1 MDEIHEGMVGMAITR
16 ADVARLAGTSPAL
29 VSYVINGGPRQVAPA
44 TRARIEAAIA
54 ELGYRPN
61 VSARS
66 LRMNRGHALGMV
78 IPDGANPF
86 FAELSAV
93 IEAAAFARG
102 YPLFVGNAAGDEER
116 ERAYVR
122 TFIDRRVEGLLAISS
137 SWETGVADACEE
149 SDMALVALDRI
160 IDPARCAHVMCDS
173 VAGAREAVAHL
184 IAHGHRAI
192 ACVSGPHVSTAE
204 DRVQGYRKALAEAG
218 LPEGPLVRADFGG
231 AAGYHALAAL
241 TAATPRPTAVFVTSD
256 LQAMGM
262 LRAAH
267 DAGLRVPDDLAMVA
281 FDGIE
286 YARYTRPGLSTMV
299 QPTRRMGELAV
310 DLLLEQ
316 IATRTAH
323 PGVVHLTAELTRRG
337 SCGCPDD
344 F

>member
-1 MDEIHEGMVGMAITR
+1 MAVTR

-29 VSYVINGGPRQVAPA
+29 VSYVLNDGPRQVAPA

-61 VSARS
+61 MSARS

-86 FAELSAV
+86 FSELSAV

-102 YPLFVGNAAGDEER
+102 YPLFVGNAAGDSER

-137 SWETGVADACEE
+137 SWETGVGDACAEAG
-149 SDMALVALDRI
+149 MALVAVDRI
-160 IDPARCAHVMCDS
+160 IDPARFTHVMCDS
-173 VAGAREAVAHL
+173 VGGAQLAVTHL
-184 IAHGHRAI
+184 IEHGHREI
-192 ACVSGPHVSTAE
+192 ACLSGPHVSTAE
-204 DRVQGYRKALAEAG
+204 DRVQGFRNALSAAG
-218 LPEGPLVRADFGG
+218 LPEGPIVRTDFGG
-231 AAGYHALAAL
+231 AAGYRALSELLAG
-241 TAATPRPTAVFVTSD
+241 PRRPTAVFVTSD

-262 LRAAH
+262 LRAAY
-267 DAGLRVPDDLAMVA
+267 DAGLRVPDDLAVVA

-286 YARYTRPGLSTMV
+286 YARYTRPGLTTMI

-310 DLLLEQ
+310 RLLLDQ
-316 IATRTAH
+316 IDSGTTD
-323 PGVVHLTAELTRRG
+323 PGVVSLEAGLRTSG
-337 SCGCPDD
+337 SCGCVDD

>member
-1 MDEIHEGMVGMAITR
+1 MAVTR

-29 VSYVINGGPRQVAPA
+29 VSYVLNGGPRQVAPA

-61 VSARS
+61 MSARS

-93 IEAAAFARG
+93 IEAAAFAKG
-102 YPLFVGNAAGDEER
+102 YPLFVGNAAGDEAR
-116 ERAYVR
+116 ERAYMR
-122 TFIDRRVEGLLAISS
+122 TFIDRRVEGMLAISS
-137 SWETGVADACEE
+137 SWGTGIADACEE
-149 SDMALVALDRI
+149 AGMVLVALDRI

-173 VAGAREAVAHL
+173 VTGAQEAVAHL
-184 IAHGHRAI
+184 IGHGHRDI
-192 ACVSGPHVSTAE
+192 ACLSGPHVSTAE
-204 DRVQGYRKALAEAG
+204 DRVQGYRDALAAAD
-218 LPEGPLVRADFGG
+218 LPEGPIVRTDFGG
-231 AAGYHALAAL
+231 AAGYRGL
-241 TAATPRPTAVFVTSD
+241 TELMTGPRTPTAVFVTSD

-262 LRAAH
+262 LRAAY
-267 DAGLRVPDDLAMVA
+267 DAGLRVPDELAVIG

-286 YARYTRPGLSTMV
+286 YSRYTRPGLTTMV
-299 QPTRRMGELAV
+299 QPARRIAEVAV

-316 IATRTAH
+316 IENRSPR
-323 PGVVHLTAELTRRG
+323 PGVVNLAAELKTRG
-337 SCGCPDD
+337 SCGCPDE

>member
-1 MDEIHEGMVGMAITR
+1 MVVTR

-29 VSYVINGGPRQVAPA
+29 VSYVLNGGPRQVAPA

-61 VSARS
+61 MSARS

-102 YPLFVGNAAGDEER
+102 YPLFVGNAAGDSER
-116 ERAYVR
+116 EQAYVR
-122 TFIDRRVEGLLAISS
+122 TFIDRRVEGMLAISS
-137 SWETGVADACEE
+137 SWETGIGDACAAA
-149 SDMALVALDRI
+149 DMVLVALDRI
-160 IDPARCAHVMCDS
+160 IDPVRFAHVMCDS
-173 VAGAREAVAHL
+173 VGGAEQAVAHL
-184 IAHGHRAI
+184 VGHGHREI
-192 ACVSGPHVSTAE
+192 ACLAGPRVSTAD
-204 DRVQGYRKALAEAG
+204 DRVQGYRNALAAGG
-218 LPEGPLVRADFGG
+218 LPEGPIVRTDFGG
-231 AAGYHALAAL
+231 AAGYRALSEIIAG
-241 TAATPRPTAVFVTSD
+241 PRRPTAVFVTSD

-262 LRAAH
+262 LRAAY
-267 DAGLRVPDDLAMVA
+267 DAGLRVPDDLAVVA

-286 YARYTRPGLSTMV
+286 YARYTRPGLTTMV

-316 IATRTAH
+316 IDSRTTD
-323 PGVVHLTAELTRRG
+323 PGVHHLDATLRTRG

>member
-1 MDEIHEGMVGMAITR
+1 MVVTR

-29 VSYVINGGPRQVAPA
+29 VSYVLNGGPRQVAPA
-44 TRARIEAAIA
+44 TKARIEAAIA

-61 VSARS
+61 MSARS

-137 SWETGVADACEE
+137 SWETGIADACEE
-149 SDMALVALDRI
+149 AGMVLVALDRV

-173 VAGAREAVAHL
+173 VAGAEQAVAHL
-184 IAHGHRAI
+184 IGHGHREI
-192 ACVSGPHVSTAE
+192 ACLSGPHVSTAE
-204 DRVQGYRKALAEAG
+204 DRVQGYRNALAAAG
-218 LPEGPLVRADFGG
+218 LAEGRIVRTDFGG
-231 AAGYHALAAL
+231 SAGYRAL
-241 TAATPRPTAVFVTSD
+241 TDLMADSRRPTAIFVTSD

-262 LRAAH
+262 LRAAY
-267 DAGLRVPDDLAMVA
+267 DAGLRVPDDLAVVA

-286 YARYTRPGLSTMV
+286 YARYTRPGLTTMV
-299 QPTRRMGELAV
+299 QPTRLMGETAI
-310 DLLLEQ
+310 DLLLQ
-316 IATRTAH
+316 QLDDHTPR
-323 PGVVHLTAELTRRG
+323 PGVVNLEAVLHTRG
-337 SCGCPDD
+337 SCGCPDE

>member
-1 MDEIHEGMVGMAITR
+1 MAVTR

-29 VSYVINGGPRQVAPA
+29 VSYVLNGGPRQVAPA
-44 TRARIEAAIA
+44 TKARIEAAIA

-61 VSARS
+61 MSARS

-137 SWETGVADACEE
+137 SWKTGIADACEE
-149 SDMALVALDRI
+149 AGMILVALDRV

-173 VAGAREAVAHL
+173 VAGAERAVAHL
-184 IAHGHRAI
+184 IEHGHREI
-192 ACVSGPHVSTAE
+192 ACLSGPHVSTAE
-204 DRVQGYRKALAEAG
+204 DRVQGYRNALAAAG
-218 LPEGPLVRADFGG
+218 LAEGRIVRTDFGG
-231 AAGYHALAAL
+231 AAGYRALAEIMADSH
-241 TAATPRPTAVFVTSD
+241 RPTAIFVTSD

-262 LRAAH
+262 LRAAY
-267 DAGLRVPDDLAMVA
+267 DAGLRVPDDLAVVA

-286 YARYTRPGLSTMV
+286 YSRYTRPGLTTMA
-299 QPTRRMGELAV
+299 QPTRLMGETAI
-310 DLLLEQ
+310 DLLIRQLDEHMP
-316 IATRTAH
+316 R
-323 PGVVHLTAELTRRG
+323 PGVVNLEAVLHTRG
-337 SCGCPDD
+337 SCGCPDE

>member
-1 MDEIHEGMVGMAITR
+1 MAVTR

-29 VSYVINGGPRQVAPA
+29 VSYVLNDGPRQVAPA

-86 FAELSAV
+86 FSELSAV

-102 YPLFVGNAAGDEER
+102 YPLFVGNAAGDSER
-116 ERAYVR
+116 EQAYVQ

-137 SWETGVADACEE
+137 TWETGIGDACVEAG
-149 SDMALVALDRI
+149 MILVALDRI
-160 IDPARCAHVMCDS
+160 IDPARFAHVMSDS
-173 VAGAREAVAHL
+173 VGGAQQAVTHL
-184 IAHGHRAI
+184 IEHGHREI
-192 ACVSGPHVSTAE
+192 ACLSGPHVSTAE
-204 DRVQGYRKALAEAG
+204 DRVQGYRNALEAGG
-218 LPEGPLVRADFGG
+218 LPEHPIVRTDFGG
-231 AAGYHALAAL
+231 AAGYRALSELIAG
-241 TAATPRPTAVFVTSD
+241 PRRPTAVFVTSD

-262 LRAAH
+262 LRAAY
-267 DAGLRVPDDLAMVA
+267 DAGLRVPDDLAVVA

-286 YARYTRPGLSTMV
+286 YSRYTRPGLTTMV

-316 IATRTAH
+316 IDSGTTDPGIRNLEATLKT
-323 PGVVHLTAELTRRG
+323 RG
-337 SCGCPDD
+337 SCGCSDE

>member
-1 MDEIHEGMVGMAITR
+1 MAVTR

-29 VSYVINGGPRQVAPA
+29 VSYVLNGGPRRVAPA

-86 FAELSAV
+86 FAELAAG
-93 IEAAAFARG
+93 IELAAFARG
-102 YPLFVGNAAGDEER
+102 YPLFIGNAAGDEER

-122 TFIDRRVEGLLAISS
+122 SFIDRRVEGLLAISS
-137 SWETGVADACEE
+137 SWGTGIADACEAAE
-149 SDMALVALDRI
+149 MVLVAVDRV
-160 IDPARCAHVMCDS
+160 IDPRRCAHVLCDS
-173 VAGAREAVAHL
+173 VAGARAAVAHL
-184 IAHGHRAI
+184 VEHGHREI
-192 ACVSGPHVSTAE
+192 ACLSGPHVSTAE
-204 DRVQGYRKALAEAG
+204 DRVLGYRNALAEAG
-218 LPEGPLVRADFGG
+218 LPEGRIVRTDFGG
-231 AAGYHALAAL
+231 AAGYHALSEL
-241 TAATPRPTAVFVTSD
+241 LHGTPRPTAVFVTSD

-262 LRAAH
+262 LRAAY
-267 DAGLRVPDDLAMVA
+267 DAGLRVPDDLAVIA

-286 YARYTRPGLSTMV
+286 YARYTRPGLTTMT

-316 IATRTAH
+316 IDSHTSR
-323 PGVVHLTAELTRRG
+323 PGVVRLSAELKTRG
-337 SCGCPDD
+337 SCGCSDE

>member
-1 MDEIHEGMVGMAITR
+1 MAVTR

-29 VSYVINGGPRQVAPA
+29 VSYVLNGGPRSVAPA

-61 VSARS
+61 MSARS

-102 YPLFVGNAAGDEER
+102 YPLFVGNADGDEER
-116 ERAYVR
+116 ERAYVQ

-137 SWETGVADACEE
+137 SWGTGIAEACEAA
-149 SDMALVALDRI
+149 DMVLVALDRV
-160 IDPARCAHVMCDS
+160 IDPARCAHVLCDS
-173 VAGAREAVAHL
+173 VAGAEVAVRHL
-184 IAHGHRAI
+184 IEHGHREI
-192 ACVSGPHVSTAE
+192 ACLAGPHVSTAD
-204 DRVQGYRKALAEAG
+204 DRVQGYRNALTQAG
-218 LPEGPLVRADFGG
+218 LPESTVVRTDFGG
-231 AAGYHALAAL
+231 AAGYRAFADLMGG
-241 TAATPRPTAVFVTSD
+241 PRRPTAVFVTSD

-262 LRAAH
+262 LRAAY
-267 DAGLRVPDDLAMVA
+267 DAGVRVPEDLAVVA

-286 YARYTRPGLSTMV
+286 YARYTRPGLTTMV
-299 QPTRRMGELAV
+299 QPTRRIGELAV

-316 IATRTAH
+316 IDDGTAR
-323 PGVVHLTAELTRRG
+323 PGVTRLDARLTTRG
-337 SCGCPDD
+337 SCGCPDE